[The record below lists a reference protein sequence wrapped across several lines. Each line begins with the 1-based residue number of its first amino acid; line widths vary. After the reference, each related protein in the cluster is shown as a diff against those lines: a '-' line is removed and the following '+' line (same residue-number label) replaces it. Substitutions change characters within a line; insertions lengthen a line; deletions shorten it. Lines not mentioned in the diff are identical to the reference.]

1 MARRF
6 VLAFAAAVL
15 TLFGSAS
22 FAQEAVLDDLYGR
35 GVHAFFA
42 GSSREAHDL
51 LTAAINGGSR
61 DPRAYFYR
69 GLIYMRMGRPEDA
82 NLDFQKGT
90 ELEVLGAQVNLE
102 DPQVTYET
110 THALLEKHSD
120 LAGIYSAGG
129 GMEGAIGA
137 LRESG
142 RAREVMLVVNEITDE
157 TREAL
162 QDGTVKIVVGTPLHQ
177 LCAELIPLM
186 IHAVERGM
194 AETPGQRFLPFEI
207 WTPESL

>member
-1 MARRF
+1 MPGGQSGHP
-6 VLAFAAAVL
+6 LSPYY
-15 TLFGSAS
+15 GS
-22 FAQEAVLDDLYGR
+22 G
-35 GVHAFFA
+35 HADW
-42 GSSREAHDL
+42 S
-51 LTAAINGGSR
+51 
-61 DPRAYFYR
+61 
-69 GLIYMRMGRPEDA
+69 
-82 NLDFQKGT
+82 
-90 ELEVLGAQVNLE
+90 
-102 DPQVTYET
+102 
-110 THALLEKHSD
+110 